1 MINYR
6 QIETIIVEG
15 LKAHLG
21 CEVIMANQHSPAPD
35 YPYVTYTAM
44 TPKVAN
50 NGTFGEWED
59 GVKRKEVQQI
69 WSFTVQAESDTE
81 SKVLALSAS
90 DYFGEIG
97 FLYLSDNGIA
107 VQLLGNITCR
117 DNLITIGYEY
127 RNGFDVTF
135 AIADEIEKNENDE
148 NAVAIKGITLVNGK
162 ELTNT
167 IDDLNAMLEER
178 LDGDKDTVSTIEQN
192 IKEAISDL
200 DEIQKALNESGV
212 NVPDGVDTST
222 YGDFVRELGN
232 SIGTVTLT
240 KYTMAD
246 IKKDGDS

>member
-162 ELTNT
+162 ELTSD
-167 IDDLNAMLEER
+167 IDDLNAMLEKR
-178 LDGDKDTVSTIEQN
+178 LDGDLDTEATLKEN
-192 IKEAISDL
+192 IKQAISDF
-200 DEIQKALNESGV
+200 DEIEKALAENGITIPE
-212 NVPDGVDTST
+212 GVDTKE
-222 YGDFVRELGN
+222 FANLVRRLGN
-232 SIGTVTLT
+232 SIGVVTLT
-240 KYTMAD
+240 KYTKAD
-246 IKKDGDS
+246 IKDGES